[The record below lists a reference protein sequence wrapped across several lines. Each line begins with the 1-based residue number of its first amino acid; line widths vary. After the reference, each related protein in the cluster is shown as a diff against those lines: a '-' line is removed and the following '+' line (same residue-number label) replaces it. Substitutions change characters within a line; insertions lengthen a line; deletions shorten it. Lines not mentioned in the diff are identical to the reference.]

1 MKNINSVIIAIA
13 STGFL
18 SLLSFSA
25 TASTS
30 IPVTLEEKIQEAI
43 KQQVATEEK
52 KYNQIVSLA
61 GIRQDELTT
70 KKNEVIDTYNK
81 WSDLKYA
88 VVSHYPTTED
98 YKAIEIAAKA
108 YSQAYK
114 AYINLQ
120 KSILSQNGIP
130 LDKVATRIIAME

>member
-30 IPVTLEEKIQEAI
+30 MPVTFEEKIQEAI
-43 KQQVATEEK
+43 KHQLATEEN
-52 KYNQIVSLA
+52 KYYQIVSLA

-81 WSDLKYA
+81 WSDLRYA

-114 AYINLQ
+114 AYIDLQ

>member
-30 IPVTLEEKIQEAI
+30 MPVTFEEKIQEAI
-43 KQQVATEEK
+43 KHQLATEEN
-52 KYNQIVSLA
+52 KYYQIVSLA

-114 AYINLQ
+114 AYIDLQ